1 MIARM
6 RARSSIIPAAPY
18 DDIGQKD
25 KALDLYRQ
33 ALDMQLEVGDRYAGR
48 GNPVQHGRSIRTD
61 GQPGRV
67 GKRFKGRPSML

>member
-25 KALDLYRQ
+25 KALDLYRYT
-33 ALDMQLEVGDRYAGR
+33 LDSSARWATVMPKK
-48 GNPVQHGRSIRTD
+48 GNPVQNGRSIRTD